1 MATLEEQI
9 KSIEDEIQK
18 TPYNKAT
25 QHHIGKLKAK
35 VARLKDEQE
44 TRRLKSGGGGPSYAV
59 KKSGNATV
67 GLVGFPSVGKSTL
80 LNAITDAT
88 SAVAAYD
95 FTTLDVIPGLLEHR
109 GAKIQV
115 LDMPGLIR
123 GASKGRGRGKEVL
136 SVARGCD
143 LILLMIDVFETHVDV
158 LEEELRLAGI
168 RLNERPADVTLT
180 KANRGGLRVN
190 PTVKLT
196 KLDEDLVAD
205 ICREWGY
212 LNGTIVVRQDITE
225 DQLIDVLAGNRVY
238 VQAFVVVNKIDL
250 VSQDYVK
257 GLQSKLP
264 RWKLVPIS
272 AEKGVGIAKLKDEMY
287 ETLQFMRVF
296 LKPQGKEADL
306 ADPLIVNADSD
317 VGMVCDAIIRD
328 WRKRFRCAIVLGPS
342 AQFPGAKGWLELGIR
357 DVQRMFDVNL
367 LGTRNVLAMARQQG
381 VGRFVFTSTAGV
393 FAPTPKE
400 RPATE
405 SSPVQVALSDPYVT
419 TKVQAHQ
426 LVAKEM
432 GRDLPVTIVLPAAV
446 FGAHDTG
453 QLGRS
458 LALLVRGKL
467 PRLPKGFGTN
477 TWTHAEDIAEGHVL
491 AATRGRPDQLY
502 LLGDRVLPLAEF
514 YADAA
519 RAAGVKPPTANV
531 PMGLARFAARF
542 SEARARLSDRT
553 PLLSRAAL
561 ALAAVDLIVDAS
573 KARRELGWSPH
584 PFEDRL
590 RETMEWYVATYRDR
604 KAPLPIKADG
614 RFGTRT

>member
-1 MATLEEQI
+1 MANLEEQI

-143 LILLMIDVFETHVDV
+143 LILLMIDVFETHVVV

-190 PTVKLT
+190 ATVKLT
-196 KLDEDLVAD
+196 KLDEELIAD

-212 LNGTIVVRQDITE
+212 
-225 DQLIDVLAGNRVY
+225 
-238 VQAFVVVNKIDL
+238 
-250 VSQDYVK
+250 
-257 GLQSKLP
+257 
-264 RWKLVPIS
+264 
-272 AEKGVGIAKLKDEMY
+272 
-287 ETLQFMRVF
+287 

-306 ADPLIVNADSD
+306 AGPLIVKAGSD
-317 VGMVCDAIIRD
+317 VGMVCDAIHRD
-328 WRKRFRCAIVLGPS
+328 WRKRFRYANVWGPS
-342 AQFPGAKGWLELGIR
+342 AQFPGQKVG
-357 DVQRMFDVNL
+357 FDHGL
-367 LGTRNVLAMARQQG
+367 QD
-381 VGRFVFTSTAGV
+381 
-393 FAPTPKE
+393 
-400 RPATE
+400 
-405 SSPVQVALSDPYVT
+405 SDI
-419 TKVQAHQ
+419 
-426 LVAKEM
+426 L
-432 GRDLPVTIVLPAAV
+432 TIVL
-446 FGAHDTG
+446 
-453 QLGRS
+453 R
-458 LALLVRGKL
+458 
-467 PRLPKGFGTN
+467 KG
-477 TWTHAEDIAEGHVL
+477 
-491 AATRGRPDQLY
+491 
-502 LLGDRVLPLAEF
+502 
-514 YADAA
+514 
-519 RAAGVKPPTANV
+519 
-531 PMGLARFAARF
+531 
-542 SEARARLSDRT
+542 
-553 PLLSRAAL
+553 
-561 ALAAVDLIVDAS
+561 
-573 KARRELGWSPH
+573 
-584 PFEDRL
+584 
-590 RETMEWYVATYRDR
+590 
-604 KAPLPIKADG
+604 
-614 RFGTRT
+614 

>member
-196 KLDEDLVAD
+196 KLDEDLVAE

-250 VSQDYVK
+250 VAQEYVK

-287 ETLQFMRVF
+287 ETLRFMRVF
-296 LKPQGKEADL
+296 LKPQGKEADM
-306 ADPLIVNADSD
+306 ADPLIVKASSD
-317 VGMVCDAIIRD
+317 VGMVCDAIHRD
-328 WRKRFRCAIVLGPS
+328 WRKRFRYANVWGPS
-342 AQFPGAKGWLELGIR
+342 AQFPGQKVGLDHPLR
-357 DVQRMFDVNL
+357 DADVL
-367 LGTRNVLAMARQQG
+367 
-381 VGRFVFTSTAGV
+381 
-393 FAPTPKE
+393 
-400 RPATE
+400 
-405 SSPVQVALSDPYVT
+405 
-419 TKVQAHQ
+419 
-426 LVAKEM
+426 
-432 GRDLPVTIVLPAAV
+432 TIVL
-446 FGAHDTG
+446 
-453 QLGRS
+453 R
-458 LALLVRGKL
+458 
-467 PRLPKGFGTN
+467 KG
-477 TWTHAEDIAEGHVL
+477 
-491 AATRGRPDQLY
+491 
-502 LLGDRVLPLAEF
+502 
-514 YADAA
+514 
-519 RAAGVKPPTANV
+519 
-531 PMGLARFAARF
+531 
-542 SEARARLSDRT
+542 
-553 PLLSRAAL
+553 
-561 ALAAVDLIVDAS
+561 
-573 KARRELGWSPH
+573 
-584 PFEDRL
+584 
-590 RETMEWYVATYRDR
+590 
-604 KAPLPIKADG
+604 
-614 RFGTRT
+614 